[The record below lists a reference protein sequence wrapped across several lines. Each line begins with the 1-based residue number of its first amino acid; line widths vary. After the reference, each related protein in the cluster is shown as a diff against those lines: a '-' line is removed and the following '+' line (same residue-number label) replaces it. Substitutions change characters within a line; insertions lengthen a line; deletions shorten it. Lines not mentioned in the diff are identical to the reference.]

1 MKRIQHSR
9 WSKGFS
15 LFEAMIVSVILAI
28 LIAVFLPAFQR
39 PRMKAS
45 RISCVNNVKQI
56 NLAFRIWAGDN
67 NDNNP
72 WLISVTNGGTLE
84 MAGSD
89 IAYSQFIVMSNEL
102 STPKVLLCPADTNRV
117 AATNFTS
124 LRDGNLSYF
133 VGLHAGL
140 PSPPAFSVGD
150 DNFTVNG
157 IKPKSGLLELSTNST
172 LAWLPTRH
180 IQAGNIGLVDGSVQQ
195 VNNKGLQAL
204 VQTGTTT
211 NRLAMP

>member
-1 MKRIQHSR
+1 MKQTRYNR
-9 WSKGFS
+9 RSKGFS
-15 LFEAMIVSVILAI
+15 LFEAILVSVILAV

-39 PRMKAS
+39 PRMKAK

-72 WLISVTNGGTLE
+72 WLVSVTNGGTLE
-84 MAGSD
+84 LAGSD
-89 IAYSQFIVMSNEL
+89 IAYSQFIVTSNEL
-102 STPKVLLCPADTNRV
+102 STPKLLLCPGDTNRV

-133 VGLHAGL
+133 VGLHADL
-140 PSPPAFSVGD
+140 PSPQALSVGD
-150 DNFTVNG
+150 DNFTVNRV
-157 IKPKSGLLELSTNST
+157 KPKSGLLQLSTNST

-180 IQAGNIGLVDGSVQQ
+180 IQAGNIGLADGSVQQ
-195 VNNKGLQAL
+195 VNSTRLQAL
-204 VQTGTTT
+204 VRTSGLT